1 MSSFFGAAFW
11 FVVTLG
17 VLVTFHEF
25 GHFWVGRR
33 FGVRVLKFSVGFGRP
48 LWSRVDSK
56 GTQWQVAM
64 IPLGGYVSFLDE
76 REQEVPPAQRGSA
89 FNRKPVWQR
98 MLVVAAGPV
107 ANLVLC
113 VFLLWIALQMGRP
126 ELAPQLGPTQGLA
139 AEAGLREGDR
149 LVAVAGE
156 DVGSWDSAMIP
167 LALAAIDRQA
177 VIVAVQDEFGA
188 RQERLLRLD
197 RLPADFDQ
205 TNPLAAMGM
214 APTLSADKP
223 VIGGVQPGYPAEGH
237 LQAGDRLLAIGGRPI
252 ARWSEIRPALAAAVA
267 AAPGAAVPV
276 EYERDG
282 HRASV
287 ELKPRQGQVSG
298 KAVWQ
303 LGVGAALNLTV
314 QRYAPLPA
322 FRAALAETRKQ
333 AREMLAFIVR
343 LATGK
348 ASAKNLSGVIGIA
361 QVVHSEASVGLSS
374 LIWIMA
380 SLSLT
385 LCVMNLLPIPVLD
398 GGHLLYYL
406 IELISGRPVGE
417 RMLLAGQYAGLLLLA
432 GLIGLAFY
440 NDLARIFS

>member
-1 MSSFFGAAFW
+1 MNSFFGGAFW

-25 GHFWVGRR
+25 GHFWVARR
-33 FGVRVLKFSVGFGRP
+33 FGIRVLRFSIGFGRP
-48 LWSRVDSK
+48 LWSRIAAD
-56 GTQWQVAM
+56 GTRWQVAM
-64 IPLGGYVSFLDE
+64 IPLGGYVQFLDE
-76 REQEVPPAQRGSA
+76 REHEVAPSERESA

-107 ANLVLC
+107 ANLLLC
-113 VFLLWIALQMGRP
+113 VLLLWVALQLGRP
-126 ELAPQLGPTQGLA
+126 ELAPELGRTSGLA
-139 AEAGLREGDR
+139 AEAGLVAGDR

-156 DVGSWDSAMIP
+156 EVDSWDGAMVP
-167 LALAAIDRQA
+167 LALAAIDREP
-177 VIVAVQDEFGA
+177 VTVAVQDDNGA
-188 RQERLLRLD
+188 RRDAVLRLD
-197 RLPADFDQ
+197 RLPAGFDQ
-205 TNPLAAMGM
+205 TNPLAAMG
-214 APTLSADKP
+214 LSTNLASDTP
-223 VIGGVQPGYPAEGH
+223 LVGGVNPDFPAYGH
-237 LQAGDRLLAIGGRPI
+237 LQAGDRILAIAGRSI
-252 ARWSEIRPALAAAVA
+252 ARFSEIRPAMREASSA
-267 AAPGAAVPV
+267 GGPV
-276 EYERDG
+276 RIDYERDG
-282 HRASV
+282 ARASV
-287 ELKPRQGQVSG
+287 ELQPRRGKDASG
-298 KAVWQ
+298 PIWQ
-303 LGVGAALNLTV
+303 IGIAPQFNLTV

-322 FRAALAETRKQ
+322 LRAALTETRKQ
-333 AREMLAFIVR
+333 AGEMLSFIAR
-343 LATGK
+343 LVTGK

-361 QVVHSEASVGLSS
+361 QVVHSEASIGMSS

-417 RMLLAGQYAGLLLLA
+417 RVLLAGQYAGLLLLA